1 MRSAGASPEI
11 GRGDNADVVFAKI
24 LHDLLRAPVFGG
36 IRLTS
41 NHAADLIAQG
51 ILALRI
57 NQEKNVESRTKNE
70 LTTLPTKCQPTD
82 RSSNKNQEMESV
94 MMLCE

>member
-1 MRSAGASPEI
+1 MVQSAEASPGF

-41 NHAADLIAQG
+41 NHAADLIAPSN
-51 ILALRI
+51 A
-57 NQEKNVESRTKNE
+57 
-70 LTTLPTKCQPTD
+70 D
-82 RSSNKNQEMESV
+82 RAGSN
-94 MMLCE
+94 